1 VTDLGSRYEE
11 ALGYTARIHAG
22 QTRRGGDVPYISHL
36 LAVSALVIEDGGS
49 EDEAIAA
56 LLHDAVEDQGG
67 MKRLEDIRERY
78 GDEVAYIVEK
88 CSDSDGAE
96 KGMWRGRKERYLAEL
111 REERSTAVHR
121 VSVADKVHNLRSIV
135 RDYRM
140 NREHLWNIFSPGAQN
155 AKAQLWYYRSLVL
168 TYKAA
173 GCEGP
178 LYEELAR
185 LVSDLER
192 LVERAALTAAPAA

>member
-1 VTDLGSRYEE
+1 LGPRYED
-11 ALGYTARIHAG
+11 ALSYAARIHAG
-22 QTRRGGDVPYISHL
+22 QRRKGGEIPYLSHL
-36 LAVSALVIEDGGS
+36 LGVSALVIEDGGS

-67 MKRLEDIRERY
+67 MERLAEIRDRY

-88 CSDSDGAE
+88 CSDSDGSE
-96 KGMWRGRKERYLAEL
+96 KSPWRGRKERYIAAL
-111 REERSTAVHR
+111 REERSPSVHR

-135 RDYRM
+135 RDYRA
-140 NREHLWNIFSPGAQN
+140 NKEFLWNIFSPGAQN

-168 TYKAA
+168 AYKAA

-178 LYEELAR
+178 LYDELAR
-185 LVSDLER
+185 LVRDLER